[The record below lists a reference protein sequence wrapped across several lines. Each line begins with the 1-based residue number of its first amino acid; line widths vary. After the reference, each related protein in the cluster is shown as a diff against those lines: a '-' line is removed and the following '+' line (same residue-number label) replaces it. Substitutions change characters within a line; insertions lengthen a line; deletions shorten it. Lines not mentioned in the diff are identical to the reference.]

1 MSHGFNEVLLHVYW
15 TTNAGGHNHLELQ
28 NKVSADLGLDAAPS
42 PPFTREEME
51 VIMFSAKMAAIKCL
65 RKRKSR
71 PSLPTPGVEEIQSEQ
86 KKGSREK
93 LTKAQLDELRRL
105 YKEPQNT
112 YGSARARV
120 QNNLVL
126 AGLAQFS
133 LDGVV
138 YAPRTACS
146 MFGHKVIADQC
157 VITAAGRSLVES
169 GLGPE
174 EGSAK

>member
-28 NKVSADLGLDAAPS
+28 NKVSADLGLEAPPS

-51 VIMFSAKMAAIKCL
+51 AIMFAAKMAAIKCL

-71 PSLPTPGVEEIQSEQ
+71 PSLPTPGAEEIQPEQ
-86 KKGSREK
+86 KKGSRKK

-105 YKEPQNT
+105 YRESQNT

-133 LDGVV
+133 LDGVL
-138 YAPRTACS
+138 YPPRSACS
-146 MFGHKVIADQC
+146 PFGYNLVADQC

-169 GLGPE
+169 GGGL
-174 EGSAK
+174 GSAK